1 MSLFQEHRIAT
12 VAMNSQPWEFH
23 QVELYERI
31 QALKID
37 QAGVSLPFSKRLA
50 RDHQWSLVYT
60 QRVIEEYKKFLFLTI
75 VAGHPVTPS
84 EAIDAAWHL
93 HLTYTHS
100 YWDDLCTQILQKPL
114 HHHPTQGGEQQRS
127 LFRHCYS
134 QTLDSYAHFFGDC
147 APADI
152 WPALEARFQQAGQF
166 RQVSSQDYWL
176 IRKPKFALP
185 GPGALNIGKR
195 SWLQVVT
202 IACLTFGLILSLDS
216 LYHPA
221 IASFLDWI
229 NPTAIAQVSPPPA
242 PSLDGSKPST
252 PEGQPPQDWWWLFCI
267 MLVLGMIKAWLDSWC
282 PHCWRFWRVKT
293 TTRTLQERTEQIDGV
308 TLITRSCNCCSY
320 TAERYE
326 RIPAGSDSDPNGC
339 CACM

>member
-1 MSLFQEHRIAT
+1 MSLSQENRMAT
-12 VAMNSQPWEFH
+12 DAMNSQPWEFH

-37 QAGVSLPFSKRLA
+37 QAEVLFPFSKRLA

-60 QRVIEEYKKFLFLTI
+60 QRVIEEYKKFLFLAI

-100 YWDDLCTQILQKPL
+100 YWDELCTQILQKPL

-134 QTLDSYAHFFGDC
+134 QTLDSYARFFGDS

-152 WPALEARFQQAGQF
+152 WPSLEARFQQAGQF

-185 GPGALNIGKR
+185 KRGTLNISKR
-195 SWLQVVT
+195 SWLLAVT
-202 IACLTFGLILSLDS
+202 LACLTFGLILSLDF
-216 LYHPA
+216 LDHPA

-229 NPTAIAQVSPPPA
+229 NPTAIAQVSPPA
-242 PSLDGSKPST
+242 PPLNSSKPSA
-252 PEGQPPQDWWWLFCI
+252 PEAQPPQDWWPLFWI
-267 MLVLGMIKAWLDSWC
+267 VLVFGTIGAWLDSWC
-282 PHCWRFWRVKT
+282 PRCKRFWLVKT
-293 TTRTLQERTEQIDGV
+293 TTRTLQERTEQVDGV

-320 TAERYE
+320 TMDRYE
-326 RIPAGSDSDPNGC
+326 QIPAGSDSDSA
-339 CACM
+339 CACI